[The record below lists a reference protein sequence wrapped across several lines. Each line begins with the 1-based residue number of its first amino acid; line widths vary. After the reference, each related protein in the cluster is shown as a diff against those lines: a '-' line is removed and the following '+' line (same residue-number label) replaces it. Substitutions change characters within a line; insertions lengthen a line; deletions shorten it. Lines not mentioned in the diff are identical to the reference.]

1 VSAAWEACVHRTDD
15 TREVS
20 LTIPIIPDMEVAA
33 TQTAEAVLRFM
44 AFSPDQ
50 IDEVKHALIEACIN
64 AFEHSASRDGNVYI
78 RFVMQPD
85 ELWLVIQDFG
95 TGFDQQTVPRPE
107 IARKVEGNDRKRG
120 WGLMMMESLMD
131 SVVIESGEAGTR
143 ITMTK
148 KRHEEGSA

>member
-1 VSAAWEACVHRTDD
+1 MQQTDQP
-15 TREVS
+15 REVS

-44 AFSPDQ
+44 AFTSDQ

-64 AFEHSASRDGNVYI
+64 AFEHSASKEGQVHI
-78 RFVMQPD
+78 KFVMQPA
-85 ELWLVIQDFG
+85 ELLVVIQDFG
-95 TGFDQQTVPRPE
+95 EGFDLEAVPKPE
-107 IARKVEGNDRKRG
+107 IGAKVAGQDEYKRG

-131 SVVIESGEAGTR
+131 EVHIASGPQGTR

-148 KRHEEGSA
+148 KRTEEAQA

>member
-1 VSAAWEACVHRTDD
+1 MQQTDQPK
-15 TREVS
+15 EVS

-44 AFSPDQ
+44 AFTPDQ

-64 AFEHSASRDGNVYI
+64 AFEHSASKDGHVYI
-78 RFVMQPD
+78 KFVMQAD
-85 ELWLVIQDFG
+85 ELLVVIQDFG
-95 TGFDQQTVPRPE
+95 AGFDLETVPKPE
-107 IARKVEGNDRKRG
+107 IGAKVTGGDDYKRG

-131 SVVIESGEAGTR
+131 AVEIESGPQGTR

-148 KRHEEGSA
+148 KRTEEGQS

>member
-1 VSAAWEACVHRTDD
+1 VQQTDQP
-15 TREVS
+15 REVS

-64 AFEHSASRDGNVYI
+64 AFEHSASKDGHVYI
-78 RFVMQPD
+78 KFVMQAD
-85 ELWLVIQDFG
+85 ELLVVIQDFG
-95 TGFDQQTVPRPE
+95 EGFDVEAVPKPE
-107 IARKVEGNDRKRG
+107 IGAKVSGADGYKRG
-120 WGLMMMESLMD
+120 WGLTMMESLMD
-131 SVVIESGEAGTR
+131 TVQIASGPHGTR

-148 KRHEEGSA
+148 KRTEEGQA